1 MLTMRRFGFLFFLVS
16 IVLLLGVTA
25 IDAPVA
31 VAAETTTADAGWLA
45 GVLEVLPD
53 WLQALGI
60 LVSGAAAIAALTP
73 TPKDDGI
80 LLVIRK
86 IIDFLALNIGGARN
100 DKSSKNSD
108 RLT

>member
-16 IVLLLGVTA
+16 IVLLLGVSAVNAPLA
-25 IDAPVA
+25 I
-31 VAAETTTADAGWLA
+31 AAETAAADAGSLS
-45 GVLEVLPD
+45 GLLEVLPD
-53 WLQALGI
+53 WLQAVGL

-86 IIDFLALNIGGARN
+86 VIDFLALNIGGARN
-100 DKSSKNSD
+100 DKSAKDRN